1 MNNMN
6 DIHYITVVTED
17 NTERYIRV
25 FGKSSDPH
33 FCGRDICDI
42 MEFEN
47 PKDALQKLV
56 KPDHKKELKNLL
68 KEESNGV
75 IPPSWVGCLKPPT
88 SLGSIDHENISH
100 NDGRL
105 VVLSE
110 PGVEDL
116 LNGSKNH
123 KNKEILKNT
132 ISKAVYAI
140 KYENNAGLLDIFS
153 FISKLDLTIDLT
165 SDWFQDLWYPLS
177 TSRHLPGE
185 VPNLV
190 KNRPIIVTENL
201 LNWMGY
207 KGRWG
212 L

>member
-1 MNNMN
+1 M
-6 DIHYITVVTED
+6 ED
-17 NTERYIRV
+17 SKQTL
-25 FGKSSDPH
+25 
-33 FCGRDICDI
+33 RD
-42 MEFEN
+42 M
-47 PKDALQKLV
+47 V
-56 KPDHKKELKNLL
+56 KPDHKKNLL
-68 KEESNGV
+68 KEEINGV
-75 IPPSWVGCLKPPT
+75 IPPSWVDVLKTPN

-116 LNGSKNH
+116 FSGSKNH

-153 FISKLDLTIDLT
+153 FISKLDLSIDLT

-177 TSRHLPGE
+177 TSRGLPGE
-185 VPNLV
+185 APNLV
-190 KNRPIIVTENL
+190 KNRPIIVTQNL

-207 KGRWG
+207 KGLIW
-212 L
+212 LKNNHN

>member
-1 MNNMN
+1 
-6 DIHYITVVTED
+6 
-17 NTERYIRV
+17 
-25 FGKSSDPH
+25 
-33 FCGRDICDI
+33 

-68 KEESNGV
+68 KEEINGV
-75 IPPSWVGCLKPPT
+75 IPPSWLVGYKPPT
-88 SLGSIDHENISH
+88 SLGSIDHENVSYH
-100 NDGRL
+100 DGRL

-116 LNGSKNH
+116 FSGSKNH

-153 FISKLDLTIDLT
+153 FISKLDLSIDLT

-177 TSRHLPGE
+177 TSRGPPGGA
-185 VPNLV
+185 PNLV
-190 KNRPIIVTENL
+190 KNRPIIVT
-201 LNWMGY
+201 
-207 KGRWG
+207 
-212 L
+212 